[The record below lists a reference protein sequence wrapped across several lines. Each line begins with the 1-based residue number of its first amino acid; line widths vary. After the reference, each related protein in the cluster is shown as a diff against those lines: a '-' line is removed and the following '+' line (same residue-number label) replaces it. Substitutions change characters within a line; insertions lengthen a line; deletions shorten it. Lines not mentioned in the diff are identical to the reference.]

1 MPVTVSYP
9 GVYLEEVAVQTPT
22 VVAATTS
29 NAAVIDYFAMGPV
42 TTAVA
47 VTSMN
52 QFNSTFGGVNEASE
66 GSYAVQQF
74 FLNGGSLIWVVRVV
88 PVGASVE
95 AGVQQGTP
103 AQYAYDIFLNNPS
116 TSSPTYYITAANPGA
131 WGNSIATALFA
142 QPLSPPQPQSYTFYV
157 GLVPP
162 PSGGQYTVLETYYN
176 ASLDPTA
183 SNFLG
188 NLVNGVSQYVL
199 IQSAT
204 SFSPPT
210 SSPVVSS
217 PPPVTLSPA
226 TSPPTGTSG
235 WSPLGDGYDGTWAN
249 DGSDFLAAL
258 MAQLPVPLG
267 GAALDLIAPQ
277 VFNILLLPAASILPS
292 GQNLNDLIQQ
302 GINYCQQ
309 YEAFFIVDP
318 PPPSGIFQN
327 QAQVLGYPWIA
338 SPAPNVSV
346 ATVNSVGS
354 LSQTGTLLNWSQ
366 SFVNTNNYSAA
377 TYYPWLLIGDS
388 NNPAQARYAG
398 PSGTMAGVY
407 ATNDLS
413 YGVWNAPAG
422 TNAVLLGANFASIL
436 TDTDSG
442 NMNPQGLNALRSFP
456 GYGNVSWG
464 ARSLAGS
471 NLLESTFKYIN
482 VRRLTDFIEQSLYQ
496 SLKWAVFQ
504 PNAAPLWA
512 SITQEVTAFMSGLFS
527 QGAFQG
533 TSASQA
539 YFVQCGPSTTTQQD
553 IINGIVNVV
562 VGFAPVLPAEF
573 VILQIQVQL
582 TPFSAS
588 S

>member
-29 NAAVIDYFAMGPV
+29 NAAVIDYFVMGPV
-42 TTAVA
+42 NTAVA
-47 VTSMN
+47 VTSLN

-74 FLNGGSLIWVVRVV
+74 FLNGGSFVWVVRVV
-88 PVGASVE
+88 PTGATPTGGGTAGTAASV
-95 AGVQQGTP
+95 AWASLPPPSPPTP
-103 AQYAYDIFLNNPS
+103 S
-116 TSSPTYYITAANPGA
+116 SSSPWYVTSANPGA
-131 WGNSIATALFA
+131 WGNAIGVTITQ
-142 QPLSPPQPQSYTFYV
+142 QPAPS
-157 GLVPP
+157 PP
-162 PSGGQYTVLETYYN
+162 PSPLPPAAFTVQVVLQPTTANAPPTVLETYYN
-176 ASLDPTA
+176 ASLSPTA

-188 NLVNGVSQYVL
+188 NLVNGVSQYIFVT
-199 IQSAT
+199 QS
-204 SFSPPT
+204 PT
-210 SSPVVSS
+210 YP
-217 PPPVTLSPA
+217 PA
-226 TSPPTGTSG
+226 TSPLVVAPIIAPNGNPSYLVG
-235 WSPLGDGYDGTWAN
+235 GSNGSWAT
-249 DGSDFLAAL
+249 DGSDFWAAL
-258 MAQLPVPLG
+258 MAQVGGEQTVYTNPTPVP
-267 GAALDLIAPQ
+267 ALNQIAPQ
-277 VFNILLLPAASILPS
+277 VFNILMLPAEAILPTNS
-292 GQNLNDLIQQ
+292 SAQALVDAAIE
-302 GINYCQQ
+302 YCQNA
-309 YEAFFIVDP
+309 EAFFILDP
-318 PPPSGIFQN
+318 PPPSGILANPVQV
-327 QAQVLGYPWIA
+327 QAYPWQL
-338 SPAPNVSV
+338 SGVN
-346 ATVNSVGS
+346 TVNSSNDLVSWAQQWGY
-354 LSQTGTLLNWSQ
+354 
-366 SFVNTNNYSAA
+366 VNANNYSAA
-377 TYYPWLLIGDS
+377 TYYPWLLIADA
-388 NNPAQARYAG
+388 NNTAQARYVG

-422 TNAVLLGANFASIL
+422 TNAVLQGASLAAIL

-442 NMNPQGLNALRSFP
+442 TMNPDGLNALRSFP
-456 GYGNVSWG
+456 IYGNISWG
-464 ARSLAGS
+464 ARTLAGA
-471 NLLESTFKYIN
+471 NQLQSTFKYIN

-553 IINGIVNVV
+553 ILNGIVNVV